1 MRNRRGVF
9 ATRARIRLSPF
20 RPPVGCARMRSLA
33 RGGLGLTVVA
43 GLLGAGLTAGP
54 ARAGSAAQTADSTS
68 ASRVPT
74 KVRPHAVAPTV
85 DEIAIPAVAAA
96 TARTVGGLRVG
107 AQLTD
112 PHTQDF
118 RMVAVTWDHL
128 SAPTSMKIQVRVLDA
143 GTWSNWQRL
152 EVDDDGPAA
161 TQEKSSVRDGTV
173 PDWVDHATGVDVR
186 VWVPVAAKAP
196 THMKVSA
203 IDPGVSAFDSTIA
216 ADNRIWAG
224 GQPLPGSPALTGQTP
239 KALLQPKMITRKQ
252 WGVDPSLGDA
262 CWAPRYGRTIK
273 MVFVHHTA
281 ESNNYTEKESASI
294 VRGIYAYH
302 TQSRAWCD
310 IGYNFLVDRYGNVFQ
325 GRRGGIRKPVRGA
338 HAGDYNV
345 GSAGISLMGNFEHAT
360 PPPVMRRALVR
371 LIAWRLGTSYRPARG
386 WTEVYG
392 SKFRRISGHRDAMA
406 TACPGQVVY
415 DWLPTLRARVAKRIG
430 DFHTAIYNKWMD
442 EGGANGFLGLPFMG
456 EHWQQG
462 GWFTVFDHGRIYSKK
477 PAGTHELHG
486 AILAK
491 YRRLGGIGSR
501 LGFPT
506 TDVWKTTAPGAVHA
520 SFQLGRIYSKP
531 RTGTHWIY
539 GSILSAWVKQG
550 QSTGPLGLPTSDVYD
565 VSVGKRQDFQ
575 HGTATWNATT
585 KKTTVVYDS

>member
-1 MRNRRGVF
+1 MRNRRGAF
-9 ATRARIRLSPF
+9 ATRARIPLFPF
-20 RPPVGCARMRSLA
+20 RTNLAGSHTRLVA

-43 GLLGAGLTAGP
+43 ALLASGLDQGAAQ
-54 ARAGSAAQTADSTS
+54 AGSAARATGTTTPARVTA
-68 ASRVPT
+68 PT
-74 KVRPHAVAPTV
+74 RPHAVAPTV
-85 DEIAIPAVAAA
+85 AEIAIPDIA
-96 TARTVGGLRVG
+96 TAGARTVGGLRV
-107 AQLTD
+107 AARLTD
-112 PHTQDF
+112 RSTGNF

-128 SAPTSMKIQVRVLDA
+128 SAPARMKIQVRVRDA
-143 GTWSNWQRL
+143 GSWGRWQRL
-152 EVDDDGPAA
+152 EVDADGPAA
-161 TQEKSSVRDGTV
+161 TQEQSNAPDGTV
-173 PDWVDHATGVDVR
+173 PDWVEHATGVDVR
-186 VWVPVAAKAP
+186 VWVPVAAKTP
-196 THMKVSA
+196 THLKVSA
-203 IDPGVSAFDSTIA
+203 IDPGRSAFDSTIA
-216 ADNRIWAG
+216 ANDQVWAG
-224 GQPLPGSPALTGQTP
+224 GQPLPGSAALKGKTP
-239 KALLQPKMITRKQ
+239 TALLQPKIITRKQ
-252 WGVDPSLGDA
+252 WGVDPSLGDQ
-262 CWAPRYGRTIK
+262 CWAPKYGRTIK

-281 ESNNYTEKESASI
+281 ESNNYSEDESASI

-345 GSAGISLMGNFEHAT
+345 GTAGISLMGNFEHAT
-360 PPPVMRRALVR
+360 PPRVMKRALVR
-371 LIAWRLGTSYRPARG
+371 VIAWRLGTSYRPARG
-386 WTEVYG
+386 WTKVYN

-415 DWLPTLRARVAKRIG
+415 NWLPTLRARVARRIG
-430 DFHTAIYNKWMD
+430 DFHTAIYNKWTS
-442 EGGANGFLGLPFMG
+442 EGGASGFLGKPFMG
-456 EHWQQG
+456 EHWQRG

-491 YRRLGGIGSR
+491 YRRLGGVGSR

-506 TDVWKTTAPGAVHA
+506 TDVWETAAPGAVHA
-520 SFQLGRIYSKP
+520 IFQRGRLYSSPK
-531 RTGTHWIY
+531 TGTHWIY
-539 GSILSAWVKQG
+539 GSILTAWIKQG

-585 KKTTVVYDS
+585 KKTTLVYDS

>member
-1 MRNRRGVF
+1 MRNRRGAF
-9 ATRARIRLSPF
+9 TTRARIRLFPF
-20 RPPVGCARMRSLA
+20 CPALGRSRMRLVA
-33 RGGLGLTVVA
+33 RGGLGLTMVTALLAA
-43 GLLGAGLTAGP
+43 GLSEGTAH
-54 ARAGSAAQTADSTS
+54 AGSPAQAAGSTTPPRVTAP
-68 ASRVPT
+68 A
-74 KVRPHAVAPTV
+74 RPHAVAPTV
-85 DEIAIPAVAAA
+85 AEIAIPEVAAA
-96 TARTVGGLRVG
+96 GARTVGGLRVG

-112 PHTQDF
+112 RSTGNF

-128 SAPTSMKIQVRVLDA
+128 SAPAKMKIQVRVRDA
-143 GTWSNWQRL
+143 GSWSRWQRL
-152 EVDDDGPAA
+152 DVDGDGPSGA
-161 TQEKSSVRDGTV
+161 QEKSTAPDGTV
-173 PDWVDHATGVDVR
+173 PDWVDHARGVDVR

-196 THMKVSA
+196 THLKVST

-216 ADNRIWAG
+216 ANDQIWAG
-224 GQPLPGSPALTGQTP
+224 GQPMPGSAALKGKAPT
-239 KALLQPKMITRKQ
+239 ALLQPKIITRKQ

-262 CWAPRYGRTIK
+262 CWAPKYGRTIK

-281 ESNNYTEKESASI
+281 ESNNYTEDESASI

-345 GSAGISLMGNFEHAT
+345 GTAGISLMGNFEHAT
-360 PPPVMRRALVR
+360 PPPVMKRALVR
-371 LIAWRLGTSYRPARG
+371 VIAWRLGTSYRPAWG
-386 WTEVYG
+386 WTKVYD

-415 DWLPTLRARVAKRIG
+415 NWLPTLRARVAKRIG
-430 DFHTAIYNKWMD
+430 DFHTAIYNKWIS
-442 EGGANGFLGLPFMG
+442 EGGANGFLGQPFMG

-462 GWFTVFDHGRIYSKK
+462 GWFTVFDHGRIYSEK
-477 PAGTHELHG
+477 PAGTHVLHG

-491 YRRLGGIGSR
+491 YRRLGGIDSR

-520 SFQLGRIYSKP
+520 SFQVGRLYSSPK
-531 RTGTHWIY
+531 TGTHWIH
-539 GSILSAWVKQG
+539 GSILTAWVKQG

-565 VSVGKRQDFQ
+565 VHVGKRQDFQ